1 MRIYVCQS
9 GFDGLIV
16 CIRCKKNLP
25 EGRYKLGSSPSVNKP
40 ILEHVV
46 EFVSKQK

>member
-1 MRIYVCQS
+1 MYAKVALMVS
-9 GFDGLIV
+9 SFASDA
-16 CIRCKKNLP
+16 KKNLP